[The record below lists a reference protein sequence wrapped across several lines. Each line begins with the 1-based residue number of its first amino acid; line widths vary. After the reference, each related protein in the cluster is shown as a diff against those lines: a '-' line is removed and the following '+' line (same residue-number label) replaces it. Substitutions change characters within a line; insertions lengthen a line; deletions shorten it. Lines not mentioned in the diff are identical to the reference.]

1 MNASQTAARRSP
13 RPRSAWACRSPASPT
28 PAFLMPSCSSGWPTS
43 PRPRSAGFDSVYA
56 MDHFYQLPLLGPPND
71 PMMECYTLLSALAA
85 RTKTVKLGAMVG
97 GVTYRNPALLAKEV
111 TTLDVI
117 SSGRAIWAIGAGW
130 YEVEHDGYGYE
141 FGTFTERFE
150 KLEEALQI
158 VKSMFVNDTTTFDG
172 KWFHVKDAL
181 NVPRPVTPGGPP
193 VLMGGSG
200 EKKTLRIVAQYADAC
215 NVFGQ
220 PEDVRLMGVLDD
232 HWRRSGAIRP
242 KCGGPASGRSSSAAA
257 WRRLKASVAARRFG
271 APKPTDLPEDTQANL
286 RRMLLIGDEAAILES
301 VQAYLD
307 AGLDGMIFNLPDSHD
322 LEPVEMA
329 GAMLSKVLLR

>member
-1 MNASQTAARRSP
+1 MGLQIPNFTYPGVPDAELFERVADIATTAER
-13 RPRSAWACRSPASPT
+13 
-28 PAFLMPSCSSGWPTS
+28 
-43 PRPRSAGFDSVYA
+43 AGFDSVYV
-56 MDHFYQLPLLGPPND
+56 MDHFYQLPLLGAPND

-130 YEVEHDGYGYE
+130 FELEHDGYGYD

-172 KWFHVKDAL
+172 KWFRTKEAL
-181 NVPRPVTPGGPP
+181 NVPRPVTAGGPP
-193 VLMGGSG
+193 VLVGGSG

-220 PEDVRLMGVLDD
+220 PEDVRRLMGVLDD
-232 HWRRSGAIRP
+232 HCATVGRDPAEVWRTRLGSLVV
-242 KCGGPASGRSSSAAA
+242 GRTVEDAEG
-257 WRRLKASVAARRFG
+257 KVARRFG
-271 APKPTDLPEDTQANL
+271 ASKLTDLSEDMRANL
-286 RRMLLIGDEAAILES
+286 RRMLLIGDEATILET
-301 VQAYLD
+301 VQSYLD
-307 AGLDGMIFNLPDSHD
+307 AGLDGMIFNLPDAHD
-322 LEPVEMA
+322 LEPVELA
-329 GAMLSKVLLR
+329 GAMLSKVLLG